1 MNRILLKSIK
11 AIVIS
16 AIAFINID
24 VQAQEVCLTSLEK
37 EIITSINQHRV
48 SKSLNELTISK
59 TLMITANKN
68 MEKLLNKDYT
78 ISQPDQFGDYKS
90 PTAYIRTSISG
101 TTSADIIRSLTSPSD
116 YNKNAKIIENLGD
129 YKNNK
134 WHTIGICIRS
144 TTDAQVPTSIIIY
157 FGEKSESAFDIS
169 TCYGEYFF
177 EITKE
182 SYKAPLKHPILKF
195 TAPVQVTVFSTYTD
209 ANGKRIKLENNGF
222 NVFEK
227 GQRAWAY
234 LDEPKAKFY
243 EVFVSSYKPD
253 IVSQEDIV
261 FKVSLDDVKD
271 TIFKTV
277 EIKGNSLQDV
287 KDYLENG
294 GNINEQDDRKYTMLM
309 RAVMRD
315 DAEIV
320 KYILEQGADVNI
332 LSTFNEAAITF
343 TKSEKVFDL
352 LMAKNPKTDLPLFPA
367 DKYNLLHN
375 FSTNGILKGVKYLV
389 EEKKVSIE
397 VKTVKGATPLFHAVS
412 DNHVDIARYLIE
424 KGAKQT
430 KAWGSYPVQ
439 EAVSKQNAEMLQLLL
454 DNGGKVH
461 INELT
466 ESGYSALNLAI
477 MDINL
482 ELVKILVENGANVNG
497 KDSEGRTT
505 LSYCQDR
512 EGAEEIKEYLIS
524 KGAK

>member
-1 MNRILLKSIK
+1 MKNIISTKLK
-11 AIVIS
+11 AITFLFF
-16 AIAFINID
+16 AFLNF
-24 VQAQEVCLTSLEK
+24 QTTAQEVCISSLEK
-37 EIITSINQHRV
+37 EIINSINSHRA

-68 MEKLLNKDYT
+68 MEKLLKKDYT

-129 YKNNK
+129 YTNNK
-134 WHTIGICIRS
+134 WQTIGICIRS

-157 FGEKSESAFDIS
+157 FGEKSESAIDIS
-169 TCYGEYFF
+169 PCDGEYFF

-182 SYKAPLKHPILKF
+182 SYKPPLKNPILKF
-195 TAPVQVTVFSTYTD
+195 TATDDVYVYSTYTNAKVKRKKLD
-209 ANGKRIKLENNGF
+209 SGIEFFDKGKK
-222 NVFEK
+222 
-227 GQRAWAY
+227 AWAY
-234 LDEPKAKFY
+234 LNEPTAEFY
-243 EVFVSSYKPD
+243 EVFISTYIPTIVTQERIVYKIYPD
-253 IVSQEDIV
+253 E
-261 FKVSLDDVKD
+261 VKD
-271 TIFKTV
+271 TIHKTV
-277 EIKGNSLQDV
+277 ELKGNTLEDV
-287 KDYLENG
+287 KEYLNHG
-294 GNINEQDDRKYTMLM
+294 GDINAQDDRKYTMLLK
-309 RAVMRD
+309 AAWRD
-315 DAEIV
+315 EAEIV
-320 KYILEQGADVNI
+320 EYLLEQGADVNI
-332 LSTFNEAAITF
+332 LSEYYESPLTF
-343 TKSEKVFDL
+343 TKSEKVYDI
-352 LMAKNPKTDLPLFPA
+352 LMSKNPKTDLPLYPG

-375 FSTNGILKGVKYLV
+375 FSSNGILKGVKYLV

-397 VKTVKGATPLFHAVS
+397 VKTVKGATPLFQSVS
-412 DNHVDIARYLIE
+412 ANQIDVARYLIS

-439 EAVSKQNAEMLQLLL
+439 EAVDKQNAEMLQLLL

-477 MDINL
+477 LNVNL

-497 KDSEGRTT
+497 KDGEGRTT
-505 LSYCQDR
+505 LSYCEDR
-512 EGAEEIKEYLIS
+512 EGAEEIQEYLIS